1 MAERQ
6 HGFVLVAA
14 MVGNEVHHD
23 HNLAAVYESTN
34 AKEVCFHH
42 SV

>member
-1 MAERQ
+1 MERRY
-6 HGFVLVAA
+6 GFVLVAA

-34 AKEVCFHH
+34 AREVRLHRLA
-42 SV
+42 